1 MSRRQTTAAVVP
13 ASEIYVSGYL
23 LSSNKGLSDLTK
35 RLETVHLALHQF
47 GQTRETATAPA
58 GLDNISAALVN
69 DTIIRSK
76 SPVRLLIYQIH
87 TILYKTHLF

>member
-1 MSRRQTTAAVVP
+1 MSTKRQIGSVP
-13 ASEIYVSGYL
+13 ASSEIYVAGYL

-76 SPVRLLIYQIH
+76 SPVRLLTYQIH
-87 TILYKTHLF
+87 TILYKTH

>member
-1 MSRRQTTAAVVP
+1 MSRKSTAVP
-13 ASEIYVSGYL
+13 AVSNKIYVAGYL
-23 LSSNKGLSDLTK
+23 LSTNKGLSDLTK

-47 GQTRETATAPA
+47 GQTRETSTAPA

-76 SPVRLLIYQIH
+76 SPVSIQVHYD
-87 TILYKTHLF
+87 LFYNKQVI